1 MTAVDTNIL
10 LYAHFRGFPLH
21 DRAAAW
27 LRCLAEGSRP
37 WALPVFCVGEF
48 LRVATHPR
56 VMSRPSTMAVAWK
69 AIASLLESPTVRVLT
84 PGPRFL
90 PILSE
95 ILEEGGVAGN
105 LVFDAQIAALCIE
118 QGVSRLLTAD
128 SDFRR
133 FRQLQ
138 IVRPSDPPAA

>member
-10 LYAHFRGFPLH
+10 LYAHFRGFPLQ
-21 DRAAAW
+21 DRATAW
-27 LRCLAEGSRP
+27 LRSLAEGSRP

-69 AIASLLESPTVRVLT
+69 AIAGLLESPTLRVLT
-84 PGPRFL
+84 PGSRFL

-95 ILEEGGVAGN
+95 ILEEGGVSGN
-105 LVFDAQIAALCIE
+105 LVFDAQIAALCLE
-118 QGVSRLLTAD
+118 HGVSRLLTAD
-128 SDFRR
+128 SDFKR

-138 IVRPSDPPAA
+138 IVHPSDPPA